1 MIKELLKKIYYK
13 WAEKRQREL
22 YVVDESRNMYNV
34 ELVNL
39 TNQEKQEVYDL
50 WYPVVPKKFFLYH
63 KMYKTFSHFDARFV
77 SDEYYYPVLL
87 RSLNPKD
94 TSSAFERKSL
104 YPILYKD
111 IPQPKFYVN
120 KYNGVYYDCDFN
132 AMEEQQAISI
142 LEHLDSFII
151 KPTHDSVQGKNVRL
165 IKPSVDNVK
174 QAIEG
179 YGKDFIVQEVLEQ
192 SEMTARFNSSSLNT
206 FRITTLNING
216 ICSLCSIVFRCGNGD
231 GVVDNLG
238 AGGIMIGV
246 TEDGQ
251 IHDYGFDKK
260 YNKHYSSNNRQV
272 FKGTVIPQMKGMVEL
287 AKRWHEKYL
296 LHSGIVGFDIAMN
309 KNNEPVMIE
318 VNLMYPGIQT
328 EQLCTGPLFGER
340 TKEVIDYC
348 SKNKKN

>member
-1 MIKELLKKIYYK
+1 
-13 WAEKRQREL
+13 
-22 YVVDESRNMYNV
+22 
-34 ELVNL
+34 
-39 TNQEKQEVYDL
+39 
-50 WYPVVPKKFFLYH
+50 
-63 KMYKTFSHFDARFV
+63 
-77 SDEYYYPVLL
+77 L
-87 RSLNPKD
+87 RTLE
-94 TSSAFERKSL
+94 A
-104 YPILYKD
+104 
-111 IPQPKFYVN
+111 
-120 KYNGVYYDCDFN
+120 CDR
-132 AMEEQQAISI
+132 
-142 LEHLDSFII
+142 FII

-179 YGKDFIVQEVLEQ
+179 YGKDFIAQEVLEQ
-192 SEMTARFNSSSLNT
+192 SEMTARFNPSSLNT

-216 ICSLCSIVFRCGNGD
+216 KCSLCSIVFRCGNGD

-246 TEDGQ
+246 TEDGR

-260 YNKHYSSNNRQV
+260 YNKHYSSNNGQL
-272 FKGTVIPQMKGMVEL
+272 FKGSVIPQMKGIVEL
-287 AKRWHEKYL
+287 AKRWHEKYFI
-296 LHSGIVGFDIAMN
+296 HSGIVGFDIAMN
-309 KNNEPVMIE
+309 NNNEPVMIE